1 MFFAATADIRLAR
14 GLVAWRAVHARF
26 FVSRISGLLA
36 GNRMRGRQ
44 KFASLAACRRSLPD
58 VPWRCRSPFMS
69 PGSEDD
75 VAGSV
80 PKWSFAGLL
89 DAERTDGAPRLRFRP
104 PSIRKAMVHWSAGII
119 RTQAIR
125 VRSLRSANPC
135 LWQPGFAVPFSPRS
149 IAKATNTSC
158 KEPLAPI
165 SGASGRAPW
174 RNPGKAPK

>member
-89 DAERTDGAPRLRFRP
+89 DAEDWRRAKVALSTALDPQGN
-104 PSIRKAMVHWSAGII
+104 G
-119 RTQAIR
+119 
-125 VRSLRSANPC
+125 SLVGWDNPDTGNKGSFTPVGKP
-135 LWQPGFAVPFSPRS
+135 L
-149 IAKATNTSC
+149 
-158 KEPLAPI
+158 PLAARI
-165 SGASGRAPW
+165 CRAFLAEVDCKGDEHVMQGTACSDKRGEWTSAVAKPW
-174 RNPGKAPK
+174 KNT

>member
-89 DAERTDGAPRLRFRP
+89 DAEDWRRAKVALSTALDPQGNGSLVGWDNPDTGNKGSFTPVGKPRLWR
-104 PSIRKAMVHWSAGII
+104 
-119 RTQAIR
+119 
-125 VRSLRSANPC
+125 
-135 LWQPGFAVPFSPRS
+135 PGFAVPFSPRS

-174 RNPGKAPK
+174 RNPGKTPK